1 MWRQSGINHKISIG
15 DLPIVNGWFL
25 GDSGYPLC
33 PHLLTPILSPNTP
46 GERRYNPAFLKTRK
60 TIECAFGLWKSRWRA
75 MHRTGGT
82 LCYNPDRVC
91 RLVIATMVLHN
102 ICINHSIS
110 WESEILPE
118 IEDIHDGISI
128 DPVSSGQL
136 VRQSVI
142 EEYFKQILSI
152 NSEKFKSC
160 L

>member
-1 MWRQSGINHKISIG
+1 
-15 DLPIVNGWFL
+15 
-25 GDSGYPLC
+25 
-33 PHLLTPILSPNTP
+33 
-46 GERRYNPAFLKTRK
+46 
-60 TIECAFGLWKSRWRA
+60 
-75 MHRTGGT
+75 
-82 LCYNPDRVC
+82 
-91 RLVIATMVLHN
+91 MVLHN
-102 ICINHSIS
+102 ICIDHSIS

-152 NSEKFKSC
+152 NSEKFKTC